1 MRGAWISI
9 PFRGSEHRV
18 MHVVAC
24 KANNHLDRH
33 LIVVSKRPGDL
44 LDSPLPKQMNTGM
57 DSDPLEMVG
66 EDELP
71 DAQTIANL
79 NARIHSNITA
89 PPAPELLSE
98 WVYLCIVLTVV
109 QTQCGF
115 VPLTSAD
122 QQWVRANTVQL
133 GGMVQE
139 AHRKADY
146 SALMRLS
153 TSLLERCRSPF
164 WHAQL
169 YHCARVR
176 A

>member
-1 MRGAWISI
+1 MFEFIDESPAY
-9 PFRGSEHRV
+9 
-18 MHVVAC
+18 AC

-79 NARIHSNITA
+79 NARIHSGITET
-89 PPAPELLSE
+89 PTTELVNDSIYIMEILQ
-98 WVYLCIVLTVV
+98 VV
-109 QTQCGF
+109 QTECGF
-115 VPLTSAD
+115 APFELEVTLPAERRWT
-122 QQWVRANTVQL
+122 RANKVQL
-133 GGMVQE
+133 GGMVLE

-146 SALMRLS
+146 SALMRIS
-153 TSLLERCRSPF
+153 KYS
-164 WHAQL
+164 
-169 YHCARVR
+169 
-176 A
+176 